1 MDISADGRICR
12 FLNAQIPNPP
22 NAPMRKLMFTG
33 VQILEP
39 SVFDYMPAPGES
51 KKFST
56 TKDVYPKMLLRRER
70 LYGLQFDGF
79 WQDLG
84 TTERIQEAERIL
96 KTGQAELHYL

>member
-1 MDISADGRICR
+1 
-12 FLNAQIPNPP
+12 
-22 NAPMRKLMFTG
+22 
-33 VQILEP
+33 
-39 SVFDYMPAPGES
+39 MPAPGES

-84 TTERIQEAERIL
+84 TTERIQEAERSL
-96 KTGQAELHYL
+96 NLGQAKLHYL